1 VAGSLAAIALLA
13 VACGSS
19 AATTPS
25 PTPTVSAKTLI
36 KANWQKFFSGTT
48 TATQKTA
55 LLQNGEQYAK
65 MIQPLVSSPLA
76 KELSAKVTS
85 VTVTGKTA
93 TVKYNLLLAQQPI
106 LTGQTGQAVLQG
118 GVWKVSD
125 TSLDALLALMKSG
138 LPSGL
143 PSTSPSP

>member
-1 VAGSLAAIALLA
+1 M
-13 VACGSS
+13 
-19 AATTPS
+19 
-25 PTPTVSAKTLI
+25 SAKTLI

-143 PSTSPSP
+143 PSASPSP